1 MKILHIIPAY
11 FPTAHYAGPICVAH
25 NINKSLVENNHRVVV
40 FTTNMDGDKCL
51 PVPTGVPQFLDGVE
65 VWYFP
70 VNIRFWFYS
79 YQMHLAIR
87 SRLKDFD
94 LVHITSVFL
103 AISTLGSFYARTFL
117 KPYIISP
124 HGSLMIEPLRK
135 FRLKKF
141 LYLLFLEKR
150 NLLGASKIHFTADI
164 EKTEYELSKLPMKN
178 SFIIPNFLAP
188 IKYFP
193 TIGNFRKEFGF
204 KEDDK
209 LVLSLSRLN
218 WKKGFDTLIPA
229 FREVVSR
236 NPNVKLIIAGEDEG
250 GYKNKI
256 EKSVIENKLQGV
268 VFFVGELDGNKKISA
283 YLDSD
288 VFVLPSYAENFAM
301 TVLEAAQCGLPS
313 IVTPMV
319 GLAEDIKKN
328 KAGLVVEKRVGAF
341 AEAILDL
348 LNNENKRLEM
358 GKNSKLMSE
367 NFTPEKLAPLWDREY
382 YSIINYG

>member
-11 FPTAHYAGPICVAH
+11 FPTTHYAGPICVAH
-25 NINKSLVENNHRVVV
+25 NLNKSLVENNNKVVV
-40 FTTNMDGDKCL
+40 FTTNMDGNKCL
-51 PVPTGVPQFLDGVE
+51 SVPIGVPQFLDGVE

-79 YQMHLAIR
+79 YKMHLAIR

-103 AISTLGSFYARTFL
+103 AISTLGSFYARKFL
-117 KPYIISP
+117 KPHIISP

-150 NLLGASKIHFTADI
+150 NLLGASKIHFTAGI
-164 EKTEYELSKLPMKN
+164 EKREYKLSNLPMRD
-178 SFIIPNFLAP
+178 SFIIPNFLTP
-188 IKYFP
+188 IRNFP
-193 TIGNFRKEFGF
+193 TAGNFRKEFGF
-204 KEDDK
+204 EMDDK

-229 FREVVSR
+229 FKEVIKK
-236 NPNVKLIIAGEDEG
+236 NPKAKLIIAGEDEG

-256 EKSVIENKLQGV
+256 EKSVIENKLQEF
-268 VFFVGELDGNKKISA
+268 VFFVGELDGYKKTSA

-301 TVLEAAQCGLPS
+301 TVLEAAQCSLPS
-313 IVTPMV
+313 VVTSMV

-328 KAGLVVEKRVGAF
+328 KAGLVVEKNVNIF

-348 LNNENKRLEM
+348 ISDENKRLEM

-367 NFTPEKLAPLWDREY
+367 NFTPEKLAPLWGREY

>member
-11 FPTAHYAGPICVAH
+11 FPTTHYAGPIGVAH
-25 NINKSLVENNHRVVV
+25 SLNKSLVENNHRVVV

-51 PVPTGVPQFLDGVE
+51 SVPIGIPQFLDGVE

-79 YQMHLAIR
+79 YKMHLAIR
-87 SRLKDFD
+87 SKLKDFD
-94 LVHITSVFL
+94 LIHITSVFL
-103 AISTLGSFYARTFL
+103 AISTLGSFYARKFL

-124 HGSLMIEPLRK
+124 HGSLMIEPLKK
-135 FRLKKF
+135 FKLKKF
-141 LYLLFLEKR
+141 LYLSFIENK
-150 NLLGASKIHFTADI
+150 NLLGAAKIHFTANI
-164 EKTEYELSKLPMKN
+164 EKKEYELSELPIKD
-178 SFIIPNFLAP
+178 SFIIPNFLAT
-188 IKYFP
+188 IKNFP
-193 TIGNFRKEFGF
+193 TIGSFRKKFGF
-204 KEDDK
+204 KLDDK

-229 FREVVSR
+229 FKEVIKK
-236 NPNVKLIIAGEDEG
+236 NPKAKLIIAGEDEG
-250 GYKNKI
+250 GYRDKI
-256 EKSVIENKLQGV
+256 EKSVIENNLQEV
-268 VFFVGELDGNKKISA
+268 VFFVGELDGDNKISA

-301 TVLEAAQCGLPS
+301 TVLEAAQCSLPS
-313 IVTPMV
+313 VVTPMV

-328 KAGLVVEKRVGAF
+328 KAGLVVEKKADLF

-348 LNNENKRLEM
+348 ISDNNKRLEM